1 MDQKTLS
8 SPVRRSRFLALA
20 GMLLAFALIATPAS
34 AQFSLEGFVG
44 YYDPDSVDDNAEIF
58 GGRLGYQTSDNF
70 GMLLSLG
77 VIDLEDEIFGED
89 DEDIQF
95 GLLLADLSFQWYPGG
110 KGFYVFA
117 GPGYADVEY
126 ELDLPGDNND
136 YKDSVSSLTVNAG
149 LGYRWD
155 VADAFFLRFEG
166 KARWFEGDDF
176 DADDA
181 DSYDGLDSE
190 YTVAAGWRF

>member
-1 MDQKTLS
+1 MHSNATQ
-8 SPVRRSRFLALA
+8 SPAHRPRLMIFGWLLLALLVA
-20 GMLLAFALIATPAS
+20 AAPAS
-34 AQFSLEGFVG
+34 AQFSVEGFVG

-58 GGRLGYQTSDNF
+58 GARLGYQGSESF
-70 GMLLSLG
+70 GVLLSVG
-77 VIDLEDEIFGED
+77 AIDLEDELLGVED
-89 DEDIQF
+89 DDIQF

-110 KGFYVFA
+110 KGFYLFA

-136 YKDSVSSLTVNAG
+136 YSESVTSLTANAG

-155 VADAFFLRFEG
+155 VHDAFFLRFEG
-166 KARWFEGDDF
+166 KARYFEGDDF
-176 DADDA
+176 DAEDT

>member
-1 MDQKTLS
+1 MHQIPPS
-8 SPVRRSRFLALA
+8 SPSRLLIFGAL
-20 GMLLAFALIATPAS
+20 LLTLLVAAAPAS
-34 AQFSLEGFVG
+34 AQFSIEGFAG
-44 YYDPDSVDDNAEIF
+44 YYDPDSVDDNNEIF
-58 GGRLGYQTSDNF
+58 GARIGYQNSESF
-70 GMLLSLG
+70 GLLLSVG
-77 VIDLEDEIFGED
+77 AIDLEDELLDID
-89 DEDIQF
+89 DEDVQF

-110 KGFYVFA
+110 KGFYLFA

-136 YKDSVSSLTVNAG
+136 YTDSVNSFTVNAG

-176 DADDA
+176 DAEDT

>member
-1 MDQKTLS
+1 MYQNP
-8 SPVRRSRFLALA
+8 SPSRSRLLIFGAL
-20 GMLLAFALIATPAS
+20 LLTLLVAAAPAS
-34 AQFSLEGFVG
+34 AQFSVEGFAG

-58 GGRLGYQTSDNF
+58 GARIGYQGSEGF
-70 GMLLSLG
+70 GLLLSVG
-77 VIDLEDEIFGED
+77 AIDLEDEILGVD

-110 KGFYVFA
+110 KGFYLFA

-136 YKDSVSSLTVNAG
+136 YTDSVNSFTVNAG

-176 DADDA
+176 DAEDT